1 MRTPG
6 ITFKELLADN
16 EANTVKWQ
24 AWFEAHPQALEVL
37 CDVADSKTVEELVHH
52 IFVVQLRHSQRLLGE
67 PVHGYDNDPVAAPKM
82 LFSLADEGRNNL
94 LRFIEHTSESH
105 AGEVIHFTLRS
116 GRQVSV
122 SRRKL
127 VVHIMIHGIRHWAQ
141 ISTLLRQSGYHPGWG
156 SDFLDSTAM
165 V

>member
-16 EANTVKWQ
+16 EANAVKWQ
-24 AWFEAHPQALEVL
+24 NWFEAHPQALEVL
-37 CDVADSKTVEELVHH
+37 CDVAGSKTIGELVHH
-52 IFVVQLRHSQRLLGE
+52 IFIVQLRLSQRLLGE
-67 PVHGYDNDPVAAPKM
+67 PVHGFDNDPVTAPEV
-82 LFSLADEGRNNL
+82 LFSLADEGRSNL
-94 LRFIEHTSESH
+94 RRFLQHTNEAH
-105 AGEVIHFTLRS
+105 AGEIIHFTLRS

-127 VVHIMIHGIRHWAQ
+127 FVHIMIHGIRHWAQ
-141 ISTLLRQSGYHPGWG
+141 ISTLLRQNGYHPGWG
-156 SDFLDSTAM
+156 ADFLDSTAM